1 METIIAHFS
10 EKDIALLRSNLDELN
25 QAGKVGNAHSI
36 AVLLDHAIKRAKETL
51 PAQDGEAAEN

>member
-1 METIIAHFS
+1 METIIAHFT

-36 AVLLDHAIKRAKETL
+36 AVLLDAAVERARENTPAEDAET
-51 PAQDGEAAEN
+51 A